1 MKVAIIGAGWIGSH
15 IGSVLSTRGC
25 ETTIFEINNKI
36 FSGMSGYNTNRLHM
50 GYHYPRSII
59 TRKQSLE
66 GYKNFVKKY
75 PNLYKNVKNN
85 YIAIANKKSLINFND
100 YKKIMIISGLKIKET
115 KEMNNQLINI
125 EGIIKSPE
133 GLILHE
139 KAAEF
144 FLKKIKKILKLN
156 KTPKKI
162 ILKNSS
168 IYLDN
173 IKYDWVIDCSALQ
186 WRKNNLFNISFEP
199 RITHVYKSNLKNFAL
214 MIMDGDFFNI
224 FPLKNNLYTLGT
236 PKYSKFKKFKDINKA
251 KLFYKKITNKEVIKR
266 KKLSEDIIANFY
278 PNYKKI
284 FKYVGYY
291 KSITTLF
298 NSKKD
303 SRPTLVKKERK
314 LITVLGGKI
323 DTIFEAEK
331 KILEILKIN

>member
-1 MKVAIIGAGWIGSH
+1 MKIAVIGAGWMGLH
-15 IGSVLSTRGC
+15 ISYILSKKGYDIKIY
-25 ETTIFEINNKI
+25 ELANKI
-36 FSGMSGYNTNRLHM
+36 FSGMSGHNTNRLHM
-50 GYHYPRSII
+50 GYHYPRSLI
-59 TRKQSLE
+59 TRMQSID
-66 GYKNFVKKY
+66 GFKKFVKEY
-75 PNLYKNVKNN
+75 PNLYKKIPNN
-85 YIAIANKKSLINFND
+85 YIAIAKKGSHVNFNN
-100 YKKIMIISGLKIKET
+100 YKKIMISSGLKIKET
-115 KEMNNQLINI
+115 QEMNNQLINI

-162 ILKNSS
+162 VLKNSS

-173 IKYDWVIDCSALQ
+173 IRYDWVIDCTALQ

-214 MIMDGDFFNI
+214 MIMDGNFFNI

-236 PKYSKFKKFKDINKA
+236 PKYSKFKKFKNINKA
-251 KLFYKKITNKEVIKR
+251 KLFYKKIINKEVIKR

-291 KSITTLF
+291 KSITTIF

-303 SRPTLVKKERK
+303 SRPTLVKKEKK

-323 DTIFEAEK
+323 DTIFEAER
-331 KILEILKIN
+331 KILEILK

>member
-1 MKVAIIGAGWIGSH
+1 MKIAVIGAGWMGLH
-15 IGSVLSTRGC
+15 ISYILSKKGYDIKIY
-25 ETTIFEINNKI
+25 ELANKI
-36 FSGMSGYNTNRLHM
+36 FSGMSGHNTNRLHM
-50 GYHYPRSII
+50 GYHYPRSLI
-59 TRKQSLE
+59 TRMQSID
-66 GYKNFVKKY
+66 GFKKFVKEY
-75 PNLYKNVKNN
+75 PNLYKKIPNN
-85 YIAIANKKSLINFND
+85 YIAIAKKGSHVNFNN
-100 YKKIMIISGLKIKET
+100 YKKIMISSGLKIKET

-125 EGIIKSPE
+125 EGIIKSSE

-162 ILKNSS
+162 VPKNSS

-173 IKYDWVIDCSALQ
+173 IKYDWVIDCTALQ

-214 MIMDGDFFNI
+214 MIMDGNFFNI

-236 PKYSKFKKFKDINKA
+236 PKYSKFKKFKNINKA
-251 KLFYKKITNKEVIKR
+251 KLFYKKIINKEVIKR

-303 SRPTLVKKERK
+303 SRPTLVKKEKK

-323 DTIFEAEK
+323 DTIFEAER
-331 KILEILKIN
+331 KILEILK

>member
-1 MKVAIIGAGWIGSH
+1 MKVAVIGAGWMGAH
-15 IGSVLSTRGC
+15 ISNVLNTKGYDVK
-25 ETTIFEINNKI
+25 IFESKKKI
-36 FSGMSGYNTNRLHM
+36 FLGMSGHNTNRLHM
-50 GYHYPRSII
+50 GYHYPRSLI
-59 TRKQSLE
+59 TRMQSID
-66 GYKNFVKKY
+66 GFKKFVKEY
-75 PNLYKNVKNN
+75 PNLYKKIPNN
-85 YIAIANKKSLINFND
+85 YIAIAKKGSHVNFNN
-100 YKKIMIISGLKIKET
+100 YKKIMISSGLKIKET

-125 EGIIKSPE
+125 EGIIKSSE

-162 ILKNSS
+162 VLKNSS

-173 IKYDWVIDCSALQ
+173 IRYDWVIDCTALQ

-214 MIMDGDFFNI
+214 MIMDGNFFNI

-236 PKYSKFKKFKDINKA
+236 PKYSKFKKFKNINKA
-251 KLFYKKITNKEVIKR
+251 KLFYKKIINKEVIKR

-303 SRPTLVKKERK
+303 SRPTLVKKEKK

-323 DTIFEAEK
+323 DTIFEAER
-331 KILEILKIN
+331 KILEILK